1 MEALNE
7 AAPKLAERLA
17 KRLIEAIQ
25 EGRLAAGSRLPTE
38 QALCEQY
45 GVSRTVVREAIS
57 MLKREGMVASRQG
70 SGTYVTANPSVALRL
85 APPQGNFEAVVE
97 ILEIRSAL
105 EIKAAELAAKRRTNA
120 QLRAMRNALAE
131 LDEAVERGEDGVRE
145 DLAFHRSIVLATGNQ
160 HFVETIDFLHQ
171 LLQQAISITR
181 RNEARNREYM
191 RQVDQEHL
199 ALVEAIAAGDG
210 EAARHAASLHL
221 QNAEGR
227 LREARREADGS

>member
-1 MEALNE
+1 VEALNE
-7 AAPKLAERLA
+7 ATPKLAERLA

-105 EIKAAELAAKRRTNA
+105 EIKAAEL
-120 QLRAMRNALAE
+120 
-131 LDEAVERGEDGVRE
+131 DEAVERGEDGVRE

-199 ALVEAIAAGDG
+199 ALVEAIAAGNG